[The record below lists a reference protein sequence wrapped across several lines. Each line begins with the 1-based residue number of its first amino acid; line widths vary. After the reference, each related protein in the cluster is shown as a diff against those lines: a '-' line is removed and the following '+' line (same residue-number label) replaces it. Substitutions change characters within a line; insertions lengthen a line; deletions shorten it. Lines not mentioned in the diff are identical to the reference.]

1 MISAPLFLALFDFVV
16 VNRLAAN
23 RLLCFP
29 ESQTRLDL
37 VDQDVSNYKS
47 VRFSLFFLGI
57 EAQKRVLRPFE
68 LLVNISAIITENW
81 GLCYKKHK
89 RGWRRIPS
97 KKIVSFLV
105 FLLKETRKP
114 PSFFQSFDEIQAIIR
129 GSNGPSL
136 YGIYMKFEKKTRSL
150 KWMDF
155 LWISLCFGDKRMCF
169 STFSMTK
176 TTKRWGFSTRSSL

>member
-1 MISAPLFLALFDFVV
+1 MLFQNQPQKLAFQK
-16 VNRLAAN
+16 LAWSTSIPWVSL
-23 RLLCFP
+23 RVLLVGIQRYLQCFP
-29 ESQTRLDL
+29 EKQTRLDL
-37 VDQDVSNYKS
+37 VDQDVSYYKS

-136 YGIYMKFEKKTRSL
+136 YGIYMKFEKKL
-150 KWMDF
+150 
-155 LWISLCFGDKRMCF
+155 GP
-169 STFSMTK
+169 
-176 TTKRWGFSTRSSL
+176 